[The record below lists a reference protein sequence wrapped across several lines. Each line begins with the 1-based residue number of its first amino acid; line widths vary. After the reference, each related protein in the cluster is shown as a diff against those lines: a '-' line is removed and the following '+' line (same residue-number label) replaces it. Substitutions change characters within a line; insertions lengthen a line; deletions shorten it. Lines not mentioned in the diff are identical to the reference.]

1 MLAPSELARKL
12 FACLMAVSLSL
23 AAAGLSAEDAAP
35 ASGAQI
41 NRWILQLSDADFT
54 TRRAAE
60 AELLAQGA
68 TAVDALTEAA
78 ESGNRET
85 ALRCIDVLA
94 RLKESDNEETVK
106 QATAAIEALAV
117 SDNAPIAQ
125 RAQRLLA
132 DPPDI
137 KQLQQ
142 NGLNRIQAIGPI
154 QIQVQGRP
162 LPFDANG
169 QRRAEVEE
177 DGKQIVIEETR
188 GEEIVVTITE
198 TIDGEEKTTEIKAK
212 NVQDLRNKDK
222 EAFQLYRRHIRQGG
236 VQNQAQIQA
245 QAIVIGG
252 VANRQ
257 VKVSIVNGRRTIEV
271 EEDGKKIEIH
281 DKDGKDISLKVT
293 EKEGDKQ
300 ETREYEAADLDE
312 LKEKH
317 PEAAELY
324 EKYTKQPGAAIQI
337 QINGARLNLKQL
349 QRRALPPQRV
359 RPQGEND
366 ADEEAPADE

>member
-1 MLAPSELARKL
+1 
-12 FACLMAVSLSL
+12 
-23 AAAGLSAEDAAP
+23 
-35 ASGAQI
+35 
-41 NRWILQLSDADFT
+41 
-54 TRRAAE
+54 
-60 AELLAQGA
+60 
-68 TAVDALTEAA
+68 
-78 ESGNRET
+78 
-85 ALRCIDVLA
+85 
-94 RLKESDNEETVK
+94 
-106 QATAAIEALAV
+106 
-117 SDNAPIAQ
+117 
-125 RAQRLLA
+125 
-132 DPPDI
+132 
-137 KQLQQ
+137 
-142 NGLNRIQAIGPI
+142 
-154 QIQVQGRP
+154 
-162 LPFDANG
+162 
-169 QRRAEVEE
+169 
-177 DGKQIVIEETR
+177 VIEETR
-188 GEEIVVTITE
+188 DEEIVVTITE